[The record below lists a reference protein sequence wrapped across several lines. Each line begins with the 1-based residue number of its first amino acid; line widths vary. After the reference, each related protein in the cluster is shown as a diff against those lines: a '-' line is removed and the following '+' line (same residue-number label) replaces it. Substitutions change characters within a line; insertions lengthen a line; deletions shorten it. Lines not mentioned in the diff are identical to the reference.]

1 MLKRASQ
8 RESAA
13 VGTNPSCITQVLL
26 FAIVDSLPGG
36 CHALLNRLLSAHMI
50 FSTQMENS
58 LPAIAI
64 SSYCIRDYYMIY
76 EISMHA

>member
-36 CHALLNRLLSAHMI
+36 CHALLNRLLSAHMV
-50 FSTQMENS
+50 FSTQMERFTSGCCNQQSPS
-58 LPAIAI
+58 LLEA
-64 SSYCIRDYYMIY
+64 
-76 EISMHA
+76 EEK